1 MADQVGDNVDEINGR
16 GADLF
21 GSFAEATCASLVL
34 SAASDLHIDFCALM
48 YPIFSRFEP
57 NRYYQGLFYMMRRLC
72 MALFPV
78 NFMNEKETQI
88 EGVDADHRCTCCSV
102 YPLAVANGHGKLHKC
117 NVFSVIVAHPG
128 RKLVFLETF
137 HVDSV

>member
-1 MADQVGDNVDEINGR
+1 MIDVLQASIKKLAELDANLSRSRSVKTTCTADQVGDNVDEINGR

-78 NFMNEKETQI
+78 N
-88 EGVDADHRCTCCSV
+88 S
-102 YPLAVANGHGKLHKC
+102 
-117 NVFSVIVAHPG
+117 
-128 RKLVFLETF
+128 
-137 HVDSV
+137 

>member
-88 EGVDADHRCTCCSV
+88 MMVSMPIT
-102 YPLAVANGHGKLHKC
+102 VALVAQCILWPWRTDTVNYI
-117 NVFSVIVAHPG
+117 NATFSASLLLI
-128 RKLVFLETF
+128 LVG
-137 HVDSV
+137 S